1 MDLKTYVD
9 DLGRRRRLAAELG
22 CSPLYLYQLAA
33 RWRDKRPSPEFAVR
47 IEDATR
53 LLGPET
59 VPVQSMLPDLEWQ
72 RDAEGLVVGHLVRRP
87 ESKRVRQEKSAEAA

>member
-1 MDLKTYVD
+1 MDLLTYIND
-9 DLGRRRRLAAELG
+9 TSRRQRLADELG
-22 CSPLYLYQLAA
+22 KSPDYLWQIATGWKGRKSSPDLAM
-33 RWRDKRPSPEFAVR
+33 D

-53 LLGPET
+53 RLGPET

-87 ESKRVRQEKSAEAA
+87 ESKRSRQEKSAEAA